1 MFCHFLFV
9 VYVHMFARS
18 RLADFLNNCHPSP
31 LKGSGC
37 LKDSV
42 ALCLR
47 AYAGLIG
54 MGSLG
59 NGVEMGDG

>member
-1 MFCHFLFV
+1 M
-9 VYVHMFARS
+9 YMYMFARS

-31 LKGSGC
+31 LKASGC

-54 MGSLG
+54 TERLGS
-59 NGVEMGDG
+59 GVEMGDR